1 MITNIKAGIGAYKE
15 IEKITTPG
23 IAPAGEQAKPA
34 SFGDTFKQALSEI
47 DQLQKSADAQSAE
60 MITGNSA
67 APHEAMIALEKAD
80 LSFQL
85 MNQIRTKIIRA
96 YEEVLRTQI

>member
-1 MITNIKAGIGAYKE
+1 MIDNIKTGIGAYKQ

-23 IAPAGEQAKPA
+23 NVTHADQAKPG
-34 SFGDTFKQALSEI
+34 SFGDSFKQALQEI
-47 DQLQKSADAQSAE
+47 DQLQKTADTQSAE